1 MELADAVTSPVP
13 SSRETTPTEEAGM
26 LREDGV
32 REVLARLQRGEPIK
46 AIARELGVARN
57 TVKRWQRLGGWRP
70 RPPGHRPCQI
80 DPYRRFLERRGP
92 EVNWNSRVLHRELQ
106 ALGFAGTY
114 QQVQRAIQP
123 LRADRAW
130 ATVATVRFET
140 HPGQQAQVD
149 FGQTRLW
156 IGERLEV
163 IHIFVFTLGYSRR
176 LWASAYPHERLSALL
191 DGHERAFQHFGG
203 VPLECLYDNPRTL
216 VLGRR
221 EGRVLWHPVW
231 EDFARRYGF
240 TPRACQPYRAQTKG
254 KVESGVKYV
263 KRNALAGRRFAS
275 WEALNA
281 WLQEWAVTVADQRV
295 HGTTHER
302 PIERFAR
309 ETLTPLGQRPP
320 YHYERV
326 RLRRVPADALV
337 AIAAARYSVPVEYVG
352 TTVHVQETSHHY
364 EIFHGGTCIARH
376 AKTTRHA
383 VVVDR
388 AHYRGLLRPGGA
400 AAMPRP
406 PQWDPGYGDLGE
418 VMVRD
423 LALYAAVAEPG
434 GAA

>member
-1 MELADAVTSPVP
+1 MDLAEAVATPVP
-13 SSRETTPTEEAGM
+13 SLRERTPAEEDGM

-32 REVLARLQRGEPIK
+32 REVLARLQRGERIK
-46 AIARELGVARN
+46 SIARDLGVARN

-70 RPPGHRPCQI
+70 RPPVARPCQI
-80 DPYRRFLERRGP
+80 DPYRPFVERRGP
-92 EVNWNSRVLHRELQ
+92 EVHWNGRVLHRELQ
-106 ALGFAGTY
+106 GVGFAGTY

-123 LRADRAW
+123 LRVDRAW

-140 HPGQQAQVD
+140 SPGQQAQVD
-149 FGQTRLW
+149 FGQIRLW
-156 IGERLEV
+156 IGDRCER
-163 IHIFVFTLGYSRR
+163 IHVFVMTLSYSRR
-176 LWASAYPHERLSALL
+176 LWVRAYPHEQLRAVL
-191 DGHERAFQHFGG
+191 DGHELAFQHFGG
-203 VPLECLYDNPRTL
+203 VPLSCLYDNPRTL

-221 EGRVLWHPVW
+221 ERQVLWHPVV
-231 EDFARRYGF
+231 EDFARYYGY

-281 WLQEWAVTVADQRV
+281 WLQEWMVTVADQRV

-352 TTVHVQETSHHY
+352 TTVSVHETSTQY
-364 EIFHGGTCIARH
+364 EIFSGSTCIARH
-376 AKTTRHA
+376 AKQPRHG
-383 VVVDR
+383 VVMEPG
-388 AHYRGLLRPGGA
+388 HYRGLLRPPSVTSL
-400 AAMPRP
+400 PRP
-406 PQWDPGYGDLGE
+406 PQWDPRYGALGE

-423 LALYAAVAEPG
+423 LGLYAALAESG
-434 GAA
+434 GGQ

>member
-80 DPYRRFLERRGP
+80 DPYRPFVERRGP
-92 EVNWNSRVLHRELQ
+92 EVNWNGRVLHRELQ

-114 QQVQRAIQP
+114 QQVQRAMQP

-140 HPGQQAQVD
+140 NPGQQAQVD

-163 IHIFVFTLGYSRR
+163 IHIVVFTLGYSRR
-176 LWASAYPHERLSALL
+176 LWVSAYPHERLSALL

-221 EGRVLWHPVW
+221 EGRVLWHPIW
-231 EDFARRYGF
+231 EDFAR
-240 TPRACQPYRAQTKG
+240 Q
-254 KVESGVKYV
+254 
-263 KRNALAGRRFAS
+263 
-275 WEALNA
+275 
-281 WLQEWAVTVADQRV
+281 
-295 HGTTHER
+295 
-302 PIERFAR
+302 
-309 ETLTPLGQRPP
+309 
-320 YHYERV
+320 
-326 RLRRVPADALV
+326 
-337 AIAAARYSVPVEYVG
+337 
-352 TTVHVQETSHHY
+352 
-364 EIFHGGTCIARH
+364 
-376 AKTTRHA
+376 
-383 VVVDR
+383 
-388 AHYRGLLRPGGA
+388 
-400 AAMPRP
+400 
-406 PQWDPGYGDLGE
+406 
-418 VMVRD
+418 
-423 LALYAAVAEPG
+423 
-434 GAA
+434 

>member
-1 MELADAVTSPVP
+1 V
-13 SSRETTPTEEAGM
+13 
-26 LREDGV
+26 
-32 REVLARLQRGEPIK
+32 
-46 AIARELGVARN
+46 
-57 TVKRWQRLGGWRP
+57 
-70 RPPGHRPCQI
+70 
-80 DPYRRFLERRGP
+80 ERRGP
-92 EVNWNSRVLHRELQ
+92 EVNWNGRVLHRELQ
-106 ALGFAGTY
+106 TLGFAGTY

-123 LRADRAW
+123 LRVDRAW

-140 HPGQQAQVD
+140 TPGQQAQVD

-156 IGERLEV
+156 IGDRLEV

-275 WEALNA
+275 WDALNA
-281 WLQEWAVTVADQRV
+281 WLQEWTVTVADQRV

-309 ETLTPLGQRPP
+309 ETLTPLGSRSP

-352 TTVHVQETSHHY
+352 TTVHVQESSRHY
-364 EIFHGGTCIARH
+364 EIFHGGVCIARH
-376 AKTTRHA
+376 AKSPRHA

-388 AHYRGLLRPGGA
+388 AHYRGLLRAGGPA
-400 AAMPRP
+400 PTPRP

-434 GAA
+434 GAS

>member
-1 MELADAVTSPVP
+1 MELADAVTSPVL
-13 SSRETTPTEEAGM
+13 SSRETAPTEEAGM

-32 REVLARLQRGEPIK
+32 REVLARLQRGEHIK
-46 AIARELGVARN
+46 ALARDLGVARN
-57 TVKRWQRLGGWRP
+57 IVKRWQRLGDWRP
-70 RPPGHRPCQI
+70 RPPAHRPCQI

-92 EVNWNSRVLHRELQ
+92 EVNWNGRVLHRELQ

-114 QQVQRAIQP
+114 QQVQRAMQP

-140 HPGQQAQVD
+140 NPGQQAQVD
-149 FGQTRLW
+149 FGQTHLW

-176 LWASAYPHERLSALL
+176 LWTSAYPHERLSALL
-191 DGHERAFQHFGG
+191 DGHEWAFQHFGG
-203 VPLECLYDNPRTL
+203 VPVECLYDNPRTL

-240 TPRACQPYRAQTKG
+240 TPRACQPYWAQTKG

-263 KRNALAGRRFAS
+263 KRNALAGRHFGS

-295 HGTTHER
+295 HGTARER
-302 PIERFAR
+302 PIDPFAR

-320 YHYERV
+320 YHHERV
-326 RLRRVPADALV
+326 RLRRVPTDALV

-364 EIFHGGTCIARH
+364 EIFHGGMCIVRH

-388 AHYRGLLRPGGA
+388 AHYRGLLCAGESA
-400 AAMPRP
+400 ATPRP